1 MCQHRAGLPLTGGCL
16 FGVAI
21 LRRFPRNG
29 GLAPAIYRFVLA
41 RAALAR
47 TSCTRWPSVTM
58 GTTVGLT

>member
-29 GLAPAIYRFVLA
+29 GLAPAI
-41 RAALAR
+41 
-47 TSCTRWPSVTM
+47 
-58 GTTVGLT
+58 